1 MPQAVVETGSN
12 LLDVETSESW
22 KDLPQS
28 EQRESATQLVQAV
41 EQSALQV
48 AERID
53 KPTAPV
59 INIEVNIGEE
69 FKT

>member
-1 MPQAVVETGSN
+1 MVETGSN
-12 LLDVETSESW
+12 LLDEETSQSW

-41 EQSALQV
+41 EHSALQV

-53 KPTAPV
+53 KPAAPV
-59 INIEVNIGEE
+59 INIEVNIGE
-69 FKT
+69 TSISV